1 MFLLFFLLVF
11 LLLNIVNYLC
21 ELCFSLCE
29 IVAAAVLPE
38 QQKVEPKHD
47 LIE

>member
-1 MFLLFFLLVF
+1 MFLVFVF

-38 QQKVEPKHD
+38 QQKVELKHD
-47 LIE
+47 IIE